1 MDYNMKLVLKDG
13 RTFPGFSKAA
23 NVEKIGELVFNTS
36 MVGYQE
42 IATDPS
48 YNEQIVVMTYPLIG
62 NYGINDDDN
71 ESKAVRM
78 NGFVVKEYNDEPS
91 NFRFTKTFS
100 ELLEE
105 NDVPL
110 ISGIDTRMI
119 TRILRDEGSQ
129 WGLITSIDTP
139 LEECLKKL
147 NDYKYPHTQVKN
159 VSSKKRWISR
169 AKNPKYTVVAL
180 DFGTK
185 LNIIRK
191 LNEKNCTVFV
201 LPYDTTADKIMEYEP
216 DGLFLSNGPGDPE
229 DNPIAINVIKE
240 LKGKLPIF
248 GICLGHQ
255 IISLACGCKTYK
267 LKFGHRGGNH
277 AIKNL
282 VTGHI
287 EITSQNHSFAVDPE
301 SVKKTDLEITH
312 INLLDN
318 TVEGVRCDKDK
329 LFSVQYHPESAAG
342 PEDSEYLFD
351 IFTKYMDKYK
361 EEKKNA

>member
-13 RTFPGFSKAA
+13 RTFLGYSYGSKT
-23 NVEKIGELVFNTS
+23 EKIGELVFNTS

-62 NYGINDDDN
+62 NYGINEDDH
-71 ESKAVRM
+71 ESSSVKM

-91 NFRFTKTFS
+91 NFRYTKTFS
-100 ELLEE
+100 EMLDESK
-105 NDVPL
+105 VPL

-119 TRILRDEGSQ
+119 TRIIRDEGSQ
-129 WGLITSIDTP
+129 IGLITDINTS
-139 LEECLKKL
+139 LEECLEKL
-147 NDYKYPHTQVKN
+147 NNYQNPTTQVAN
-159 VSSKKRWISR
+159 VSTKKRWVSR
-169 AKNPKYTVVAL
+169 ARNAKYNVVCI

-191 LNEKNCTVFV
+191 LNEKGCNITVV
-201 LPYDTTADKIMEYEP
+201 PHNTTAAQIMEYEP
-216 DGLFLSNGPGDPE
+216 DGLFLSNGPGDPQ
-229 DNPIAINVIKE
+229 NNTCAIEVVKE
-240 LKGKLPIF
+240 LRGKLPIF

-255 IISLACGCKTYK
+255 IISLACGADTFK

-277 AIKNL
+277 PVKCL
-282 VTGHI
+282 KTGKV
-287 EITSQNHSFAVDPE
+287 EITSQNHSYAVCCD
-301 SVKKTDLEITH
+301 SVLNTDLEITH
-312 INLLDN
+312 VNILDN
-318 TVEGVRCDKDK
+318 TVEGICIDSES

-351 IFTKYMDKYK
+351 NFINYMIKHK
-361 EEKKNA
+361 GGATNA

>member
-13 RTFPGFSKAA
+13 RTFNGFAHGAK
-23 NVEKIGELVFNTS
+23 VEKIGELVFNTS

-62 NYGINDDDN
+62 NYGINDFDN

-100 ELLEE
+100 ELLED
-105 NDVPL
+105 NGVPM
-110 ISGIDTRMI
+110 ISGVDTRMI

-129 WGLITSIDTP
+129 WAIITDINTP
-139 LEECLKKL
+139 YEECMAKL
-147 NDYKYPHTQVKN
+147 NAYEYPHTQVAN

-169 AKNPKYTVVAL
+169 AVSPKYNVVAL

-185 LNIIRK
+185 MNIVRK
-191 LNEKNCTVFV
+191 LNEKNCTVYV
-201 LPYDTTADKIMEYEP
+201 LPYNSTVEQIMEYEP

-229 DNPIAINVIKE
+229 DNPIAINVVRE
-240 LKGKLPIF
+240 LRGKLPIF

-287 EITSQNHSFAVDPE
+287 EITSQNHSFAVDE
-301 SVKKTDLEITH
+301 ASVKKTGLEVTH

-318 TVEGVRCDKDK
+318 TVEGVRCDKDMI
-329 LFSVQYHPESAAG
+329 FSVQYHPESAAG

-351 IFTKYMDKYK
+351 IFTNYMDKFK
-361 EEKKNA
+361 EVKKNA

>member
-159 VSSKKRWISR
+159 VSSKTESMLTCI
-169 AKNPKYTVVAL
+169 
-180 DFGTK
+180 FK
-185 LNIIRK
+185 L
-191 LNEKNCTVFV
+191 L
-201 LPYDTTADKIMEYEP
+201 
-216 DGLFLSNGPGDPE
+216 
-229 DNPIAINVIKE
+229 
-240 LKGKLPIF
+240 
-248 GICLGHQ
+248 
-255 IISLACGCKTYK
+255 
-267 LKFGHRGGNH
+267 
-277 AIKNL
+277 
-282 VTGHI
+282 
-287 EITSQNHSFAVDPE
+287 
-301 SVKKTDLEITH
+301 
-312 INLLDN
+312 
-318 TVEGVRCDKDK
+318 
-329 LFSVQYHPESAAG
+329 
-342 PEDSEYLFD
+342 
-351 IFTKYMDKYK
+351 
-361 EEKKNA
+361 

>member
-13 RTFPGFSKAA
+13 RTFKGHSKAA

-62 NYGINDDDN
+62 NYGINDEDS

-105 NDVPL
+105 NNVPL
-110 ISGIDTRMI
+110 ISGIDTRKI
-119 TRILRDEGSQ
+119 TRIIRDEGSQ
-129 WGLITSIDTP
+129 VGLITDINTP
-139 LEECLKKL
+139 LDECLEKL
-147 NDYKYPHTQVKN
+147 NAYKYPHTQVKN

-185 LNIIRK
+185 HNIIRK

-201 LPYDTTADKIMEYEP
+201 LPYDTTADKILEYEP

-267 LKFGHRGGNH
+267 MKFGHRGGNH

-282 VTGHI
+282 ITGHI
-287 EITSQNHSFAVDPE
+287 EITSQNHSFAVDSN

-318 TVEGVRCDKDK
+318 TVEGVRCDKDR

-351 IFTKYMDKYK
+351 IFTKYMDEYK
-361 EEKKNA
+361 EEKNNA

>member
-13 RTFPGFSKAA
+13 RTFKGFSKAA

-62 NYGINDDDN
+62 NYGINDEDN

-78 NGFVVKEYNDEPS
+78 NGFVVREYNDEPS

-105 NDVPL
+105 NNVPL
-110 ISGIDTRMI
+110 ISGVDTRKI
-119 TRILRDEGSQ
+119 TRIIRDEGSQ
-129 WGLITSIDTP
+129 VGLITSIDTP
-139 LEECLKKL
+139 LDECLKKL
-147 NDYKYPHTQVKN
+147 NAYKYPHTQVSN

-185 LNIIRK
+185 HNIIRK

-216 DGLFLSNGPGDPE
+216 DGLFLSNGPGDPQ

-267 LKFGHRGGNH
+267 MKFGHRGGNH

-282 VTGHI
+282 ITGHI
-287 EITSQNHSFAVDPE
+287 EITSQNHSFAVDSN

-318 TVEGVRCDKDK
+318 TVEGVRCDKDR

-351 IFTKYMDKYK
+351 IFTKYMDDYK